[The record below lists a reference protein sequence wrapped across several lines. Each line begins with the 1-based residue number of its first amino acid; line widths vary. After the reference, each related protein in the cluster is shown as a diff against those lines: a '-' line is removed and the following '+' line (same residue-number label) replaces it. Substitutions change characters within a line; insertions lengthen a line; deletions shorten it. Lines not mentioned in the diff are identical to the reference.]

1 MMEKPANNP
10 KKDKVIWMISIVTPV
25 YNAENYIEETIKS
38 VLKQTYRDF
47 EWILVDDGSTD
58 RSVEIIEQ
66 HNDSRIRL
74 IRQQNSGAA
83 AARNRGIEAAKG
95 RYIAFLDADDIWD
108 ITKLSNSLQYM
119 QKHEAGFVFTAY
131 EFGDENA
138 QPTGKRVRVPK
149 KLTYKKAL
157 ARTVIFTST
166 VLIDTKKIGK
176 PHMPDVGSEDTATWW
191 SILKRGV
198 TAYGLDQ
205 PLVIYRR
212 PPVSLSSD
220 KKVAVKRIWNLYKK
234 EGLSFPTAL
243 RTLFMWAWMATI
255 RRVVD
260 DAVRAHFEAIKRF
273 AVLQLSMLGLIM
285 QTAVYGFAWFQWLY
299 PELRKIRY
307 SREGFYM
314 GAGIQLY
321 FKGHLLI
328 LLIYLVLLIFLSQIA
343 GGMRTGY
350 LKPGNV
356 FGSEFTAL
364 AFTNIL
370 TYFQLSLMKNWLLS
384 PGPFLLVFG
393 VQIVLAAV
401 WAYLSSAIYRK
412 VFPPRETLV
421 INFSDINIVEKFET
435 RGDRFEVQKEM
446 LHPDMEDAKQECM
459 RWYGCVV
466 ICGGSEEQRR
476 ILMEHCYRYFI
487 RVYLVPKMSDLL
499 IQGCDH
505 MDLFDTPILELKEY
519 TIRWEIRLVKRCVD
533 TLVGILAFPFTFFGK
548 KEQTLCMGKDG
559 RQFVRYG
566 RGFRNLL
573 NGTMSLIGPEARE
586 FELAE
591 EQNRQDER
599 AFYRYRI
606 KPGITGYAQ
615 QYRNINTSEEDQLKM
630 DLYYIQHYSLINDF
644 KLLLQALRPGRG

>member
-1 MMEKPANNP
+1 
-10 KKDKVIWMISIVTPV
+10 MISIITPV

-38 VLKQTYRDF
+38 VLDQSYDDW
-47 EWILVDDGSTD
+47 EWILVDDGSSD

-66 HNDSRIRL
+66 SRDPRIRL

-83 AARNRGIEAAKG
+83 AARNRGIKAAKG
-95 RYIAFLDADDIWD
+95 RYIAFLDADDIWYPNRL
-108 ITKLSNSLQYM
+108 TNSLQYM
-119 QKHEAGFVFTAY
+119 QKHDAGFVFTAY

-138 QPTGKRVRVPK
+138 KPTGKMVRVPK

-212 PPVSLSSD
+212 PPASLSSD
-220 KKVAVKRIWNLYKK
+220 KKVAVSRIWNLYKK
-234 EGLSFPTAL
+234 EGLSFFTAL

-285 QTAVYGFAWFQWLY
+285 QTAVYGFAWFNWLY

-307 SREGFYM
+307 TQGGVYM
-314 GAGIQLY
+314 GAGINLY
-321 FKGHLLI
+321 FRGHLLI
-328 LLIYLVLLIFLSQIA
+328 LLIYLVLLIFFSQIT
-343 GGMRTGY
+343 GGMKTGY
-350 LKPGNV
+350 LKPGSV
-356 FGSEFTAL
+356 FGSEITAL

-384 PGPFLLVFG
+384 PRPFLIVFC
-393 VQIVLAAV
+393 VQLLLAAL

-421 INFSDINIVEKFET
+421 INFSDINIAEKFET

-446 LHPDMEDAKQECM
+446 LRPGIEEAKRECV

-466 ICGGSEEQRR
+466 ICGGKEEYRR
-476 ILMEHCYRYFI
+476 TLMEFCYRHFI
-487 RVYLVPKMSDLL
+487 RVYLVPEMSDLL

-519 TIRWEIRLVKRCVD
+519 TIRWEIRLVKRSVD
-533 TLVGILAFPFTFFGK
+533 LLIGILVFPFTLFGK
-548 KEQTLCMGKDG
+548 KEQVVCMGKDG
-559 RQFVRYG
+559 HEFVKYG

-573 NGTMSLIGPEARE
+573 NGTMSLIGPEAK
-586 FELAE
+586 ELGAAKEQIE
-591 EQNRQDER
+591 EDDR

-615 QYRNINTSEEDQLKM
+615 QYRNINTSEEDRLKM
-630 DLYYIQHYSLINDF
+630 DLYYIQHYSLLNDF
-644 KLLLQALRPGRG
+644 KLLLQALRPGRQ